1 MQRGLSPLAMIGAV
15 VPRTSCL
22 LCHSLQTP
30 VRLGWICESDA
41 RAKTAFGLLADPPA
55 ITAYEKKIADLEI
68 RRLLIAEML
77 EN

>member
-1 MQRGLSPLAMIGAV
+1 
-15 VPRTSCL
+15 
-22 LCHSLQTP
+22 